1 MASQGVDKKMSATIS
16 YVQEAGVRRR
26 WHPHDV
32 MTSQDAAEGADAGSN
47 SMSAP
52 SVHNSLAIQ
61 KKHVWNVYR

>member
-1 MASQGVDKKMSATIS
+1 MPATIS
-16 YVQEAGVRRR
+16 YVEEAGVRRR

-32 MTSQDAAEGADAGSN
+32 VISHDVADGANAGSN

-52 SVHNSLAIQ
+52 SVHNSLGVQ